1 MYLSQ
6 PIKRAPVIIHKKIS
20 LDLLKNSNLQKK
32 RKYLEETIQESIPLC
47 EDSVPK
53 YQILTEL
60 SNNREEN
67 VLVEPNHFIKKKK
80 YVRPSIP
87 AYGASQRMMADIE
100 SSLVEATIDCGY
112 DDPSASISSKL
123 PNDIILI
130 IFHNISDS
138 NDLLAAASVSRRW
151 LILASESNLWKSLY
165 EFYFG
170 PEYELSSTHRSWK
183 FNFQE
188 RRKELLSQSGSI
200 RSYTRKKKPHNTAIS
215 SISHNNELTLPVCH
229 KWSPTQ
235 KNRVNTTTIQSLPAK
250 HNVQEDARL
259 LAFLEEKKHFFDS
272 FGSVSLLT
280 TPCKKRKP

>member
-1 MYLSQ
+1 
-6 PIKRAPVIIHKKIS
+6 
-20 LDLLKNSNLQKK
+20 
-32 RKYLEETIQESIPLC
+32 
-47 EDSVPK
+47 
-53 YQILTEL
+53 
-60 SNNREEN
+60 
-67 VLVEPNHFIKKKK
+67 
-80 YVRPSIP
+80 
-87 AYGASQRMMADIE
+87 MMADIE

-112 DDPSASISSKL
+112 DDPSASICSKL

-130 IFHNISDS
+130 IFHYISDC

-151 LILASESNLWKSLY
+151 SILASESSLWKSLY

-170 PEYELSSTHRSWK
+170 PENELSSIHRSWK

-215 SISHNNELTLPVCH
+215 SISHNNELTLPLSY
-229 KWSPTQ
+229 KYSPTQ
-235 KNRVNTTTIQSLPAK
+235 KNNRVNTTTTTIQCQPK

-259 LAFLEEKKHFFDS
+259 LAFLEEKKNFFDS

-280 TPCKKRKP
+280 TPCKRRKP